1 MSSNP
6 PNASLQPRP
15 TSTRLANRFEFAI
28 TEGLW
33 CPWCGDTIR
42 VVDAEP
48 LDDDGMR
55 LVCRCGQLILHYELQ
70 P

>member
-6 PNASLQPRP
+6 PNAILQPRP

-28 TEGLW
+28 AGLW
-33 CPWCGDTIR
+33 CPRCGDTIR
-42 VVDAEP
+42 VIDAEP
-48 LDDDGMR
+48 LDGDGMR
-55 LVCRCGQLILHYELQ
+55 LVCRCGQLILQYELQ